1 MEPFIYCHEMWHK
14 SPLPILVQ
22 DTRLLALA
30 LTSIG
35 RDFVGRL
42 LVCTNLG
49 LYAHKPKQSRI
60 CMSSLDG
67 EKESAAVC
75 EPQKSSGCSS
85 RPAWREAA
93 HSTAIEA
100 AGQGT
105 HCNCTP
111 LTRELWER
119 THGAVCYWGSAILSL
134 KSLAWFSTRF
144 SGRKSAGGPNPTVC
158 PRTQD

>member
-1 MEPFIYCHEMWHK
+1 MEPFIYCHDMWHK
-14 SPLPILVQ
+14 SPLLILVQ
-22 DTRLLALA
+22 GARRLALA
-30 LTSIG
+30 LAATG

-49 LYAHKPKQSRI
+49 LYPRKPKQSRI

-75 EPQKSSGCSS
+75 GPPKGSGRSS
-85 RPAWREAA
+85 RPAWRGAA

-105 HCNCTP
+105 HSNCTP

-119 THGAVCYWGSAILSL
+119 TYGALCYWRSAILSL
-134 KSLAWFSTRF
+134 KSLAWFPTRF